1 MQSEPEESPRYSGSA
16 PLALDLA
23 IDNRCASAQF
33 WL

>member
-1 MQSEPEESPRYSGSA
+1 MQKVGDYSGSA

-23 IDNRCASAQF
+23 IDNRCAIAQF